1 MRKNGYVEPMFLKF
15 TKFTL
20 QMEKHF
26 LFLDSTAFRAFTR
39 PISNKIISH
48 CRVPIRKRSY
58 DIGNNKE
65 KFCNRWIVTLIISFG
80 LAFRYLSYK
89 QCFVLLQARPV
100 LPSIFWVLG
109 KKNFPRNVKVN
120 LQCSPMFKS
129 FLCFFLFVCSVFLYL
144 NIYLFTFLLFF

>member
-1 MRKNGYVEPMFLKF
+1 MFLKF

-65 KFCNRWIVTLIISFG
+65 KFVLGESWRLLSVSVWLLDT
-80 LAFRYLSYK
+80 LSYK

-109 KKNFPRNVKVN
+109 KKSFPRNVKVN

-144 NIYLFTFLLFF
+144 IIYLFTFLLFF